1 MGVIEDVENIKK
13 ELEEVKEESEREN
26 LKVQELKKVE
36 KANKLLLKA
45 LVVSIFA
52 FIFLLI
58 YTFIVIKY
66 WQIMLMQI

>member
-36 KANKLLLKA
+36 KANKVLLKA

-66 WQIMLMQI
+66 

>member
-26 LKVQELKKVE
+26 LKIQELKKVE
-36 KANKLLLKA
+36 KANKVLLKA

-66 WQIMLMQI
+66 WQIMLM

>member
-26 LKVQELKKVE
+26 LKIQELKKVE

-66 WQIMLMQI
+66 

>member
-1 MGVIEDVENIKK
+1 V
-13 ELEEVKEESEREN
+13 
-26 LKVQELKKVE
+26 
-36 KANKLLLKA
+36 LLKA

-66 WQIMLMQI
+66 WQIMLM

>member
-66 WQIMLMQI
+66 

>member
-13 ELEEVKEESEREN
+13 ELEEVKEENEKEN
-26 LKVQELKKVE
+26 LKIQELKKVE
-36 KANKLLLKA
+36 KANKVLLKA

-66 WQIMLMQI
+66 WQIMLM

>member
-26 LKVQELKKVE
+26 LKIQELKKVE
-36 KANKLLLKA
+36 KANKVLLKA

-66 WQIMLMQI
+66 

>member
-13 ELEEVKEESEREN
+13 ELEEVKEENEKEII
-26 LKVQELKKVE
+26 KIQELKKIE

-58 YTFIVIKY
+58 YTFIIIKY
-66 WQIMLMQI
+66 WQKLFK

>member
-13 ELEEVKEESEREN
+13 ELEEVKEENEKEIIRI
-26 LKVQELKKVE
+26 QELKKIE
-36 KANKLLLKA
+36 KANKMLLKA

-66 WQIMLMQI
+66 